1 MSLDEHRVRW
11 TGGLSRSVLGLMAVS
26 LLVAGCQQLPA
37 TGDPLKPLPAKTT
50 RSPSTTN
57 GGSDAGS
64 NTGAGTSGASS
75 DGGYDFDEDAGD
87 IETTEQLTPTQLL
100 AKAQGKE
107 APPEP
112 ALVRDSLPA
121 PNPDAPVPDPQGASN
136 GGMSASSMPGMRA
149 MQPWDPQTSL
159 PAEWGVSLVSTLI
172 DTQPPRAVLGLPD
185 GTEVV
190 VTPGTFLNDQRMVV
204 MAIGR
209 NAVQVSRIVPQGF
222 SARVETQ
229 NLTSLYPSQPVER

>member
-1 MSLDEHRVRW
+1 MDEHRVRW
-11 TGGLSRSVLGLMAVS
+11 THRLGRGALGLLAAS
-26 LLVAGCQQLPA
+26 LLVAGCEQLPA

-50 RSPSTTN
+50 RAPSSTGAPAPSGTSPSTP
-57 GGSDAGS
+57 
-64 NTGAGTSGASS
+64 

-100 AKAQGKE
+100 ARAQGKE

-112 ALVRDSLPA
+112 TPLSQLRPRPDPESPA
-121 PNPDAPVPDPQGASN
+121 PKTERPSMA
-136 GGMSASSMPGMRA
+136 GMGMNASSMPGTRRMR
-149 MQPWDPQTSL
+149 PWDPQTAL

-172 DTQPPRAVLGLPD
+172 DTQPPRAVLGLSD

-190 VTPGTFLNDQRMVV
+190 VTPGSFLPDQRMVV

>member
-1 MSLDEHRVRW
+1 VA
-11 TGGLSRSVLGLMAVS
+11 GL
-26 LLVAGCQQLPA
+26 LLVAGCEQLPA
-37 TGDPLKPLPAKTT
+37 TGDPLKPLPPKTT
-50 RSPSTTN
+50 TSDGRTTTPST
-57 GGSDAGS
+57 
-64 NTGAGTSGASS
+64 GAVTPSVGA
-75 DGGYDFDEDAGD
+75 DGYDFDEDAGD
-87 IETTEQLTPTQLL
+87 IETTEELSPTELL

-107 APPEP
+107 APNEPVSPE
-112 ALVRDSLPA
+112 LLQA
-121 PNPDAPVPDPQGASN
+121 PNPDAPVPAPAQAAMGSMGAL
-136 GGMSASSMPGMRA
+136 GAGPRMPRMRA
-149 MQPWDPQTSL
+149 MQPWDPATSL

-190 VTPGTFLNDQRMVV
+190 VTPGSFLPDQRMVV